1 MLKIVLVFFLSPL
14 LLLVAPAAAAVGQNN
29 DHHDLLAEI
38 ETTEPIILDQLA
50 RAEQC
55 SGSPYARACRQD
67 STMLFAQTMLGSC
80 TPVGCFDLAG
90 ETSATV
96 VVKV

>member
-38 ETTEPIILDQLA
+38 ETEPIILDQLA